1 MLFSR
6 WFFLSVA
13 ASVFVTGAAA
23 EIAGDPKRGQQ
34 VYKKCANCHMVG
46 PDARNRIGPLLNNI
60 LAAKAAGVAEFKYS
74 KAMKKAAE
82 DGLHWTPETL
92 DAFLQ
97 NPKQMI
103 PRTKMSFRGLKSEED
118 RIDVIAYLA
127 NFSGGSMAAQVD
139 AGFAV
144 SAEILAIEG
153 DVEYGE
159 YLSSECTTCHQA
171 NGSDDGIPAIVGWET
186 ADFAT
191 AMHAYKEKNR
201 EHPVMQ
207 LVASR
212 LSNEE
217 IAALAA
223 YFKSLEN

>member
-6 WFFLSVA
+6 WFYLSVA

-46 PDARNRIGPLLNNI
+46 PDARNRVGPLLNNI
-60 LAAKAAGVAEFKYS
+60 LAAKAAGVAEFRYS

-92 DAFLQ
+92 DTFLR

-127 NFSGGSMAAQVD
+127 NLRPPCMPTKRKTENTRSCSWSQAACPTKRLPRLRHISR
-139 AGFAV
+139 A
-144 SAEILAIEG
+144 SKTE
-153 DVEYGE
+153 
-159 YLSSECTTCHQA
+159 
-171 NGSDDGIPAIVGWET
+171 
-186 ADFAT
+186 AT
-191 AMHAYKEKNR
+191 LGR
-201 EHPVMQ
+201 
-207 LVASR
+207 R
-212 LSNEE
+212 LT
-217 IAALAA
+217 
-223 YFKSLEN
+223 

>member
-1 MLFSR
+1 MNVFN
-6 WFFLSVA
+6 WFALTVA
-13 ASVFVTGAAA
+13 TSVFVTGAAA
-23 EIAGDPKRGQQ
+23 EITGDPERGRQ
-34 VYKKCANCHMVG
+34 VFKKCASCHMVG
-46 PDARNRIGPLLNNI
+46 PDAHNRVGPVLNNI
-60 LAAKAAGVAEFKYS
+60 LAAKAAGVPEFKYS
-74 KAMKKAAE
+74 KAMKEAAG
-82 DGLHWTPETL
+82 DGLHWGQETL

-97 NPKQMI
+97 DPKQII

-127 NFSGGSMAAQVD
+127 SFSGGAMAAQVD
-139 AGFAV
+139 QDFV
-144 SAEILAIEG
+144 VPAEILALEG

-171 NGSDDGIPAIVGWET
+171 SGSDDGIPGIVGWEPN
-186 ADFAT
+186 DFAT
-191 AMHAYKEKNR
+191 AMHAYKQKNR

-207 LVASR
+207 MVTSR